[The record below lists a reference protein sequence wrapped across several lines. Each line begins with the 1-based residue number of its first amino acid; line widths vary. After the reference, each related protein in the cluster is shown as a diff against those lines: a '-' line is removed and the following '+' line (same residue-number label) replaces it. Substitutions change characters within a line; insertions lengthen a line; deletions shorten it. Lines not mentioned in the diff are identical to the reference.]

1 MFAIVEVSGHQYKV
15 ESGQELYVNR
25 LQGEEGD
32 SFSIDK
38 VLLVGGSGATQIGS
52 PTVSGAVVKASIVE
66 HCKGD
71 KVIVFHKKRRKGYR
85 KKNGHRDALTKIKI
99 DAIA

>member
-1 MFAIVEVSGHQYKV
+1 MFAIVEVGGHQYKV
-15 ESGQELYVNR
+15 EKDQEIYVNR
-25 LQGEEGD
+25 LQGDEGD
-32 SFSIDK
+32 NVSFER
-38 VLLVGGSGATQIGS
+38 VLLVDNGGTTQIGT

-99 DAIA
+99 EAIA